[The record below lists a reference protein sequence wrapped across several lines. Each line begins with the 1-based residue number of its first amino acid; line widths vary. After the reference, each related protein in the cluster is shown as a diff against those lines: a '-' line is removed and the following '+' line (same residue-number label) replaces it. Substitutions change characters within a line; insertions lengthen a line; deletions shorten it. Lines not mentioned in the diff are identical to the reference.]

1 MCMKG
6 IQRKR
11 EREREKYE
19 GGNIVQAS
27 GACPGVNGP
36 AINSTHSRSR
46 VSELHQI
53 NKFGFLLMNK
63 SIFEKFI
70 KLNF

>member
-46 VSELHQI
+46 VSVLHQI
-53 NKFGFLLMNK
+53 NKFGFAVFIVL
-63 SIFEKFI
+63 IFAQV
-70 KLNF
+70 LNY

>member
-1 MCMKG
+1 MCLQG

-53 NKFGFLLMNK
+53 NKFGFAVFIVL
-63 SIFEKFI
+63 IFAQV
-70 KLNF
+70 LNY